1 MTHAKDSLFSQAL
14 SLLQLGAPA
23 SYLLLLLSLLA
34 LTLIIVKT
42 WEFWDLG
49 ITDRSYVG
57 RALMLF
63 HRGQPDDALSLLRE
77 QRGPL
82 AQTLAVAVVAAGKAE
97 LSSQQAQEYARVYA
111 TERLEEARSLLRPL
125 EVIGQLAPLTGLLG
139 TVLGMISAFQALQLA
154 GERVSPTQLSG
165 GIWEALLT
173 TAAGLV
179 VAIPCIAALNTFERL
194 VERLHTDL
202 ESALTRLFT
211 PPVHLPG
218 ATDPTALETLFEKVR

>member
-1 MTHAKDSLFSQAL
+1 MTHAKDSLFGQAV

-49 ITDRSYVG
+49 ITDRSYVS

-63 HRGQPDDALSLLRE
+63 HRGQPDEALSLLQA

-82 AQTLAVAVVAAGKAE
+82 AQTLAVAVVAGSKPE
-97 LSSQQAQEYARVYA
+97 LSLEQAQEYARVYA
-111 TERLEEARSLLRPL
+111 TERLEEARGLLRPL

-154 GERVSPTQLSG
+154 GERVSPAQLSG

-179 VAIPCIAALNTFERL
+179 VAIPCIAALNAFERL

-218 ATDPTALETLFEKVR
+218 VSEPTALETLFEKVH